1 MTKKASAQQISFI
14 TGKGGVGKSMISYA
28 YALKKA
34 KAGERVL
41 LIEIGE
47 TSFFDRMLGSKNNKI
62 TNEFSNLSTT
72 IYSGESCLR
81 EYILHYVKIEKV
93 TDLFF
98 DNKVMRAL
106 IKAAPA
112 LKELALM
119 GKFTSGV
126 RNIGY
131 PMEYDRV
138 VIDGYA
144 TGHFLALMRAPKG
157 MYEAIKFGPMGEQC
171 LSIQKVLSNPEHCE
185 YKIVTLPEELPV
197 TEALELDQTLQ
208 QEFQVEADI
217 ICNKVLPSDFIQSL
231 AQASENN
238 KFIES
243 YKLSAQEQ
251 QKSIHFLK
259 QKKQTQLVPYVFETD
274 PVVLLKTLSEYVL

>member
-1 MTKKASAQQISFI
+1 MTKKVSAQQISFI

-34 KAGERVL
+34 QLGERVL

-47 TSFFDRMLGSKNNKI
+47 NSFFDRMLGADKD
-62 TNEFSNLSTT
+62 TFSNEISNLNKT

-138 VIDGYA
+138 VVDAYA

-157 MYEAIKFGPMGEQC
+157 MYEAIKFGPMGDQC
-171 LSIQKVLSNPEHCE
+171 LGIQKVLGSAEHCE
-185 YKIVTLPEELPV
+185 YKIVTLPEDLPV
-197 TEALELDQTLQ
+197 TEALELNETLDR
-208 QEFQVEADI
+208 EFGVRADI
-217 ICNKVLPSDFIQSL
+217 ICNKVLPKDF
-231 AQASENN
+231 SEALQETTESSE
-238 KFIES
+238 FINS
-243 YKLSAQEQ
+243 YKKSYEEQ
-251 QKSIHFLK
+251 QKSLK
-259 QKKQTQLVPYVFETD
+259 VLRQQQEVLEVPYVFETK
-274 PVVLLKTLSEYVL
+274 PVLLLKAMSESFL